1 MQTTGVVHLQQYQF
15 IGPVI
20 QGLVFALYYKQA
32 LITKLCYRRL
42 ERCPQVEREREKE
55 RESVHVLL
63 KCTDPE
69 KHFFSKF
76 KRFVFSRDGG
86 IMDPDLPSQIC
97 A

>member
-42 ERCPQVEREREKE
+42 ERCPQVEREKE
-55 RESVHVLL
+55 RESRYMYYLNAQIQ
-63 KCTDPE
+63 KSI
-69 KHFFSKF
+69 FS
-76 KRFVFSRDGG
+76 VNLRDLYFQGMGG
-86 IMDPDLPSQIC
+86 
-97 A
+97 

>member
-1 MQTTGVVHLQQYQF
+1 ML
-15 IGPVI
+15 
-20 QGLVFALYYKQA
+20 AS
-32 LITKLCYRRL
+32 R
-42 ERCPQVEREREKE
+42 ERERRE
-55 RESVHVLL
+55 REGESVHVLL